1 MTALRRSTILVVTAS
16 LTLITV
22 GTVISS
28 GLGSSVAV
36 AAAPASRSSSPP
48 SSGPR
53 TTPGALPEPLPAR
66 AGAEWLAA
74 QQSPQG
80 FIPTAPGSG
89 VPSLSSTAQTILALS
104 AANVDP
110 QGASLAL
117 SYMKSN
123 IASYVIQDGA
133 DGPGPLALLIL
144 DAEALG
150 VDPTTFGGTD
160 LVSRLL
166 ATQQTTG
173 GDAGLFGT
181 EQQLGDYYTGTYQQ
195 GLALVALAAAGV
207 RGTSQ
212 THAADGWLAGQQC
225 PDGGWALP
233 DIAHNSCDGTP
244 ADPIDPGPDTNST
257 SLALQGLVA
266 QGALTPAAEALGLGF
281 LTTGQDA
288 DAGWSLYPNT
298 AATPG
303 VSDPD
308 STALVIQA
316 LLALGDSPAA
326 ATFTKGVVSP
336 VSTLLS
342 FQVTSGPDAGAF
354 FFPPSLTPDIIATY
368 EPVPALAGLPFGWGP
383 SGNGYWE
390 VGSDGGIFNFGAAAA
405 FLGSAGEIHLNAP
418 AVGLA
423 STPNGGGYWEAA
435 SDGGIFTYGDAGFY
449 GSMGG
454 KALNAPIVG
463 MAPTPDG
470 LGYWEVG
477 SDGGIFS
484 FGDAKFYGS
493 MGGKPLNKPV
503 VGMAATPD
511 GLGYWEVASD
521 GGIFS
526 FGDAKFY
533 GSMGGKPLN
542 KPVVGMAAT
551 PDGLGYWEVAS
562 DGGIFSFGDA
572 KFYGSMGGTPLNKPV
587 VGMAAT
593 PDGLGYWEVASD
605 GGIFNFGE
613 AAFLGSTGNI
623 ALNAPIVG
631 FSSSPA
637 RPT

>member
-1 MTALRRSTILVVTAS
+1 MTALRRSTVLVVAAS

-22 GTVISS
+22 GTVIGS
-28 GLGSSVAV
+28 GLGSSVA
-36 AAAPASRSSSPP
+36 AAAAASQPRSPASL
-48 SSGPR
+48 GAR
-53 TTPGALPEPLPAR
+53 TTSGALPQPQPAR

-123 IASYVIQDGA
+123 IDSYVTVDGA
-133 DGPGPLALLIL
+133 DGPGQLALLVL

-150 VDPTTFGGTD
+150 VDPTTFGGTN

-173 GDAGLFGT
+173 ADAGLFGT
-181 EQQLGDYYTGTYQQ
+181 ETQLADDYTGTYQQ
-195 GLALVALAAAGV
+195 GLALVSLAAAGV

-212 THAADGWLAGQQC
+212 IHAADSWLVGQQC
-225 PDGGWALP
+225 PDGGWTLP
-233 DIAHNSCDGTP
+233 DVALNSCDGTP
-244 ADPIDPGPDTNST
+244 ADFSGPDTNST

-266 QGALTPAAEALGLGF
+266 QGALTPVVEALGLGF

-288 DAGWSLYPNT
+288 DAGWSYYANT
-298 AATPG
+298 VATPG

-316 LLALGDSPAA
+316 LVAMGDSPAA
-326 ATFTKGVVSP
+326 AMFTKGGATP

-342 FQVTSGPDAGAF
+342 FQLTSAPDAGAF
-354 FFPPSLTPDIIATY
+354 YFPPALTPDILATY

-390 VGSDGGIFNFGAAAA
+390 VASDGGIFNFGAAAS

-418 AVGLA
+418 VVGLA
-423 STPNGGGYWEAA
+423 STSSGGGYWEVA
-435 SDGGIFTYGDAGFY
+435 SDGGIFTYGDA
-449 GSMGG
+449 
-454 KALNAPIVG
+454 
-463 MAPTPDG
+463 D
-470 LGYWEVG
+470 
-477 SDGGIFS
+477 
-484 FGDAKFYGS
+484 FYGS

-503 VGMAATPD
+503 VGIAATPDGRGYWEVASDGGIFSFGDAAFYGSMGGKPLNKPVVGITATPD

-526 FGDAKFY
+526 FGDAAFY

-542 KPVVGMAAT
+542 KPVVGITAT

-572 KFYGSMGGTPLNKPV
+572 AFFGSMGGKPLNKPV
-587 VGMAAT
+587 VGIAAT

-605 GGIFNFGE
+605 GGVFNFGD
-613 AAFLGSTGNI
+613 AAFLGSTGSI
-623 ALNAPIVG
+623 ALNAPVVG
-631 FSSSPA
+631 ISASPA